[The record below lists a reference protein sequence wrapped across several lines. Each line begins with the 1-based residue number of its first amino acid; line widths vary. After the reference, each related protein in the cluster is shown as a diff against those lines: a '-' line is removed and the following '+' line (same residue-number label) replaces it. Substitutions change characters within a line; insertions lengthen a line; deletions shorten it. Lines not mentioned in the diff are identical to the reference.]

1 MFTAINTASSGLQTY
16 QTWLD
21 SIANNIANVND
32 TSTTS
37 AGAFHQQ
44 YIVAQSL
51 GGSGQ
56 LGDGEIGTGVQ
67 ATQVVRSTQT
77 QPVYDPSNPQADA
90 GGYVYHSDVNLS
102 EQMGDM
108 IAAERAFQAN
118 ANVVSSA
125 QETYQAAMSIGKGI

>member
-1 MFTAINTASSGLQTY
+1 MYSAINTASTGLQTY
-16 QTWLD
+16 QTWLN

-37 AGAFHQQ
+37 SGAFHQQ
-44 YIVAQSL
+44 YIVAQSI
-51 GGSGQ
+51 GGSGG
-56 LGDGEIGTGVQ
+56 LDDGEIGTGVQ
-67 ATQVVRSTQT
+67 ATEVVRSTEA
-77 QPVYDPSNPQADA
+77 QPVYDPSNPQANA
-90 GGYVYHSDVNLS
+90 GGYVYHSNVNLS

-118 ANVVSSA
+118 ANVVTSA